1 MSWKYV
7 NFLSFRNWLL
17 IIRFSMWSTIGNA
30 KGNSTVIVVKPLI
43 VIMKDQVRVNVVAM
57 EKFFCSLVLCF
68 LITFAM
74 KSYNSGLHFRNQFEG
89 KYLLCEWH
97 QVDASWMCV
106 CVCGGGGI
114 FIHYGPLKLVVATSE
129 VVAALVFSI
138 LVTSLSEFSALKGS
152 HMHPKLFS
160 VQQKWIN
167 LLPSYPVNHQEPLL
181 ERNAADT
188 SVPRKSCDIHG
199 RWGTLGF

>member
-1 MSWKYV
+1 
-7 NFLSFRNWLL
+7 
-17 IIRFSMWSTIGNA
+17 
-30 KGNSTVIVVKPLI
+30 
-43 VIMKDQVRVNVVAM
+43 MKDQVRVNVVAM

-138 LVTSLSEFSALKGS
+138 LVTSVLCPERLAHAPKIIFCATKMNKFITVLSRQSPGTSTGEKCCG
-152 HMHPKLFS
+152 
-160 VQQKWIN
+160 
-167 LLPSYPVNHQEPLL
+167 HQCTKKILWYSWQM
-181 ERNAADT
+181 RH
-188 SVPRKSCDIHG
+188 I
-199 RWGTLGF
+199 GFLIG